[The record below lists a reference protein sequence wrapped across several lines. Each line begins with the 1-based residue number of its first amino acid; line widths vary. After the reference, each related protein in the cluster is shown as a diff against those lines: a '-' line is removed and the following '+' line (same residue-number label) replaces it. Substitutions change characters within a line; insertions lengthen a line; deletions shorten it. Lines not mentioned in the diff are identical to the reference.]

1 MSETNTTKILSFD
14 VGIKN
19 LAFCLMEKKVN
30 NDNFELNIK
39 KWNIINLVEDRDLCQ
54 FKLRTGNLCGKIARF
69 QMKTNQDTNLVLCN
83 AHKDKCKVEIT
94 ETEKFKCVHTKCN
107 LNSKYNI
114 LENSEW
120 SWCDKHQKDSKKIL
134 TQFKAKKITGQN
146 CSQQPMQEL
155 ISELTR
161 KLDDNKDFL
170 DVEGVWIENQPAL
183 INPTIKTVA
192 SALYTY
198 FVIRGNVDKKENKI
212 KFVKFAS
219 PLNKLKVSK
228 DTTKT
233 ALDKAKSDREYYNI
247 EKGLGKIYVR
257 ALITSDELK
266 MLDKVKENND
276 GKDDDVCDAY
286 LQGFHHVFEGNIPE
300 HYQEKIKKIP
310 ESELEVK
317 KIKSKKKKNITSEI
331 ECIPNDLPNTT
342 IEEEK
347 PKKVS
352 KKKIKVTTEIN

>member
-1 MSETNTTKILSFD
+1 MRYLSWD

-19 LAFCLMEKKVN
+19 MAYALLEKN
-30 NDNFELNIK
+30 NDECKLIRAG
-39 KWNIINLVEDRDLCQ
+39 IINLVDKRDTCK
-54 FKLRTGNLCGKIARF
+54 FKLRTGKECGKIA
-69 QMKTNQDTNLVLCN
+69 KYKLLNSINEEKCYCK
-83 AHKDKCKVEIT
+83 AHSTKAKIEPIHSDN
-94 ETEKFKCVHTKCN
+94 FKCVKCGQP
-107 LNSKYNI
+107 SKINI
-114 LENSEW
+114 LNKEEW
-120 SWCDKHQKDSKKIL
+120 SWCEKHENLSKKIL

-161 KLDDNKDFL
+161 KLDDNKDFV

-212 KFVKFAS
+212 KFIKFAS

-228 DTTKT
+228 DTTKV

-266 MLDKVKENND
+266 MIEKIRENND

-286 LQGFHHVFEGNIPE
+286 LQGFHHIFEGNIPE
-300 HYQEKIKKIP
+300 YYQEKLKKIP

-317 KIKSKKKKNITSEI
+317 KIKSKKKKNITSDI
-331 ECIPNDLPNTT
+331 ESNQVDIID
-342 IEEEK
+342 EK

-352 KKKIKVTTEIN
+352 KKKIKVTTEKTENTEN

>member
-1 MSETNTTKILSFD
+1 MRYLSWD
-14 VGIKN
+14 VGVKN
-19 LAFCLMEKKVN
+19 MAYALLEKNADVCK
-30 NDNFELNIK
+30 LLRCG
-39 KWNIINLVEDRDLCQ
+39 IINLVDKRDVCQ
-54 FKLRTGNLCGKIARF
+54 FKLRTGKECGKIARCKLLNS
-69 QMKTNQDTNLVLCN
+69 MNEEKCYCK
-83 AHKDKCKVEIT
+83 AHSTKAKIEPLKSDS
-94 ETEKFKCVHTKCN
+94 FKCVKCN
-107 LNSKYNI
+107 QTSYINI
-114 LENSEW
+114 LNREEW
-120 SWCDKHQKDSKKIL
+120 SWCGKHENLSKKVL

-228 DTTKT
+228 STTKT

-300 HYQEKIKKIP
+300 HYQEKLKKIP

-317 KIKSKKKKNITSEI
+317 KIKSKKKKNIILDEINNEINNETTSEI
-331 ECIPNDLPNTT
+331 KSDNIT
-342 IEEEK
+342 
-347 PKKVS
+347 KKIS
-352 KKKIKVTTEIN
+352 KNKIKVTTEVN

>member
-1 MSETNTTKILSFD
+1 MRYLSWD

-19 LAFCLMEKKVN
+19 MAYALLEK
-30 NDNFELNIK
+30 NDDVCKLLRAG
-39 KWNIINLVEDRDLCQ
+39 IINLVDKRDVCS
-54 FKLRTGNLCGKIARF
+54 FKLRTGKDCGKIAKF
-69 QMKTNQDTNLVLCN
+69 KLLNSTNEEKCYCK
-83 AHKDKCKVEIT
+83 AHSTKVKIEPIQSDS
-94 ETEKFKCVHTKCN
+94 FKCVKCN
-107 LNSKYNI
+107 QPSKINI
-114 LENSEW
+114 LNKMEW
-120 SWCDKHQKDSKKIL
+120 SWCEKHENLSKKVL

-146 CSQQPMQEL
+146 CAQQPMQEL

-161 KLDDNKDFL
+161 KLDENKDFI

-228 DTTKT
+228 STTKE

-257 ALITSDELK
+257 ALITKDELN
-266 MLDKVKENND
+266 MLETIKEKND

-286 LQGFHHVFEGNIPE
+286 LQGFHHIFEGNIPE
-300 HYQEKIKKIP
+300 HYQDKLKKIP

-317 KIKSKKKKNITSEI
+317 KIKSKKKKNINTD
-331 ECIPNDLPNTT
+331 NDCEKET
-342 IEEEK
+342 EESK
-347 PKKVS
+347 PD
-352 KKKIKVTTEIN
+352 KKIKKKNIKVISEKNSENI